1 MQKMKYRVRFLTP
14 AFLGNAEQSGQ
25 WRTPPFKALLRQW
38 WGVVRAARHGF
49 PEDFAQMRLEEGRLF
64 GNAWIEGDFRKSAV
78 RMRLSKWATGSL
90 TRSQWGSQELDGR
103 IRHPEVNQPVGPLL
117 YLGYGPLKVEA
128 IRKSGGRKEY
138 ATVLKGNAAIQ
149 AGETAELSIA
159 APESDVADI
168 RSALSLMNAYG
179 TVGGRSRNGWGSFA
193 IEPFDG
199 SPGLNASVDAS
210 GQGAGDLD
218 RGFVRPWRD
227 ALALDWPHA
236 IGADETGP
244 LAWPTSESYDH
255 WKALMRDLA
264 ILKIGLRTMF
274 AFSNATS
281 PPQDRH
287 WLSYPITNHPVGR
300 WRNMGLRLPN
310 SLRFKVRPD
319 PDDPKRLRGVV
330 FHVPCLPPRDFRPDR
345 RTIENV
351 WRKTHALLD
360 ELTLPSERRRYM
372 MIDDAET
379 KEKLKPGLDKLT
391 LEERSPE

>member
-38 WGVVRAARHGF
+38 WRVVRAARHEF
-49 PEDFAQMRLEEGRLF
+49 PKDCAAMRREEGRVF

-90 TRSQWGSQELDGR
+90 TRSQWGPQELDGR

-128 IRKSGGRKEY
+128 LRKSGGRKEY

-149 AGETAELSIA
+149 AGETADLSIA

-179 TVGGRSRNGWGSFA
+179 TVGGRSRNGWGSFM
-193 IEPFDG
+193 IEPFDD
-199 SPGLNASVDAS
+199 SPGVDAS
-210 GQGAGDLD
+210 ADTSRQGAGELD
-218 RGFVRPWRD
+218 RSFVRPWRE

-236 IGADETGP
+236 IGADDTGP
-244 LAWPTSESYDH
+244 LVWRTKESCTD

-274 AFSNATS
+274 VFSSAR
-281 PPQDRH
+281 PPHDRH
-287 WLSYPITNHPVGR
+287 WLSYPITKHNFPAWG
-300 WRNMGLRLPN
+300 NLRLPN

-360 ELTLPSERRRYM
+360 ELTLPSERRRYT

-379 KEKLKPGLDKLT
+379 KEKLKPSLDKLT
-391 LEERSPE
+391 LERSPK